1 MPNAA
6 VMLITA
12 ALSTLGFS
20 ILFYVHPRRLLVATL
35 GGLLTTAA
43 YLLAGHFLDGE
54 LLPNLIG
61 ALVGAGY
68 SEIMARVTKVPV
80 PVYMVP
86 CVIPLVPGVGLYR
99 TMLCLVQNDL
109 GGFVSVGVRTL
120 FISGIIAVT
129 VAVTNA
135 AARNFFV
142 RRPVVPPSAE
152 HNRMPP
158 QDKIP

>member
-86 CVIPLVPGVGLYR
+86 CVIPLVPGSGLYG
-99 TMLCLVQNDL
+99 TMFN
-109 GGFVSVGVRTL
+109 FVTGNYAAAAEAGLRTL
-120 FISGIIAVT
+120 QTALGIAGGIVIASVLGIIFRPRLF
-129 VAVTNA
+129 
-135 AARNFFV
+135 ARKK
-142 RRPVVPPSAE
+142 R
-152 HNRMPP
+152 
-158 QDKIP
+158 

>member
-1 MPNAA
+1 MPNAV

-86 CVIPLVPGVGLYR
+86 CVIPLVPGSGLYG
-99 TMLCLVQNDL
+99 TMFN
-109 GGFVSVGVRTL
+109 FVTGNYAAAAEAGLRTL
-120 FISGIIAVT
+120 QIALGIAGGIVIASVLGII
-129 VAVTNA
+129 
-135 AARNFFV
+135 F
-142 RRPVVPPSAE
+142 RPRLFAKKK
-152 HNRMPP
+152 R
-158 QDKIP
+158 

>member
-86 CVIPLVPGVGLYR
+86 CVIPLVPGSGLYG
-99 TMLCLVQNDL
+99 TMFN
-109 GGFVSVGVRTL
+109 FVTGNYAAAATAGMRTL
-120 FISGIIAVT
+120 QIALGIAGGIVIASVLGIIFRPRLF
-129 VAVTNA
+129 
-135 AARNFFV
+135 ARKK
-142 RRPVVPPSAE
+142 R
-152 HNRMPP
+152 
-158 QDKIP
+158 